1 MTGMFEKCP
10 LLYIKCSEKLKK
22 KICDIG
28 LGNVFDMKLIERNR
42 LKFKYI
48 KSYNKSIID
57 LDSSF
62 ENNIDIFNVF
72 FNLNN

>member
-1 MTGMFEKCP
+1 MTGILEKCP
-10 LLYIKCSEKLKK
+10 LLYIKFSEKLKK
-22 KICDIG
+22 KICDNG
-28 LGNVFDMKLIERNR
+28 LGNVFDMKLIEQNR

-48 KSYNKSIID
+48 KSNNKSNID

-62 ENNIDIFNVF
+62 ENIFNVF